1 MEEIRNPQRY
11 TQEGNKME
19 CWDFWL
25 HYGLNPFIASAVK
38 YVWRYKA
45 MTYPQYLIIA
55 NSVLTTEAESY
66 LLGIDNMITLI
77 NKLIGDEYDIH

>member
-25 HYGLNPFIASAVK
+25 HYGL
-38 YVWRYKA
+38 
-45 MTYPQYLIIA
+45 TLLLPQL
-55 NSVLTTEAESY
+55 
-66 LLGIDNMITLI
+66 
-77 NKLIGDEYDIH
+77 

>member
-1 MEEIRNPQRY
+1 MSCSTERVFY
-11 TQEGNKME
+11 SVS
-19 CWDFWL
+19 
-25 HYGLNPFIASAVK
+25 YVK
-38 YVWRYKA
+38 FPEFEDYKA

-77 NKLIGDEYDIH
+77 NKLIGEEYDIH